1 MCCFVITFGKLSF
14 PILSIYLRVVFIVF
28 CEYALCPFLPVY
40 CTVLCKL
47 RLIKNRMTAAHY
59 YRQSD
64 VVCVWG
70 IPNGK
75 GICDGCKAQGKTLLS
90 IRIVWGLSKRV
101 TLVQT
106 AEPIEMSF
114 GWQAGVYA

>member
-1 MCCFVITFGKLSF
+1 MLIAVLKKLLCCFVITFGTLSF

-40 CTVLCKL
+40 CTVLCEL

-101 TLVQT
+101 TVVQT
-106 AEPIEMSF
+106 AEPIEM
-114 GWQAGVYA
+114 